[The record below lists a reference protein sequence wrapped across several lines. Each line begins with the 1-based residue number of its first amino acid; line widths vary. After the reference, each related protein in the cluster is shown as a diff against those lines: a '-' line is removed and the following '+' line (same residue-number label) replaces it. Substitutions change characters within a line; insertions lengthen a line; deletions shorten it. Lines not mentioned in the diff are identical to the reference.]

1 MRRRPNPWIA
11 IPSVALGLLAG
22 GLAWVVTSVSCELD
36 NQISGCVGWSLALAL
51 ASLVLVTIGTAVILV
66 LVFQSLAEWR
76 EGGDRR

>member
-11 IPSVALGLLAG
+11 LPSLALGLIAA

-36 NQISGCVGWSLALAL
+36 NRFTGCLGWSITL
-51 ASLVLVTIGTAVILV
+51 SLVSLVVVTGGTTVILV

-76 EGGDRR
+76 EGGDRK

>member
-1 MRRRPNPWIA
+1 VRRRPNPWIA

-36 NQISGCVGWSLALAL
+36 NQISGCVGWSLTLAL
-51 ASLVLVTIGTAVILV
+51 ASLVLVAIGTAVILV

-76 EGGDRR
+76 EGGDRK

>member
-11 IPSVALGLLAG
+11 LPSLALGLLAA

-36 NQISGCVGWSLALAL
+36 NQITGCVGWSITFSL
-51 ASLVLVTIGTAVILV
+51 ASLVVVTAGTAVILV

-76 EGGDRR
+76 EGGDRS

>member
-1 MRRRPNPWIA
+1 VRRRPNPWIA

-36 NQISGCVGWSLALAL
+36 NQISGCVGWSLTLAL

-76 EGGDRR
+76 EGGDRK